1 MKKIALETI
10 GCRLNQYDTEC
21 IAAGLI
27 QFGFERVAPD
37 ERADLIIIN
46 TCTVTGRA
54 DATCRNIIS
63 RAARQQPPVPVVVI
77 GCYVDSDAEK
87 VAALYG
93 VDMVVNNR
101 DKKNIV
107 SILKNQFPELFDNG
121 FEPASTSLTEF
132 YRHNRAWIKIG
143 DGCNQN
149 CSYCIIPSVRGELT
163 NRRPDEIV
171 DEINQL
177 CERGY
182 REIVLT
188 GIHIGQY
195 NWGDIKSPAQLVRFL
210 LDNSD
215 IGRLRLSSIEPQEVD
230 EALVQVMID
239 GAKRV
244 CRHLHIPLQSGSD
257 SILKKMHRPYNRNRY
272 LEIAKMVKEGLGSV
286 TLGSDIIV
294 GFPGESEDDF
304 QMSVETARC
313 GLLDYLHVFSYSDR
327 PGTEAT
333 KLTDK
338 VNPEVIK
345 RRNNIL
351 RDISSELY
359 ATALKK
365 EVGKTVGVISEHR
378 AGNDNFYWG
387 ITDNYLKVA
396 LPEGLGGGREIL
408 NLEITDTTESYLIGL
423 PTSSRG

>member
-10 GCRLNQYDTEC
+10 GCRLNQYETEC
-21 IAAGLI
+21 IAAGLKPY
-27 QFGFERVAPD
+27 GFERVDPG

-63 RAARQQPPVPVVVI
+63 RAARREPPAPVVVI
-77 GCYVDSDAEK
+77 GCYVDSDIEK

-101 DKKNIV
+101 DKKNII
-107 SILKNQFPELFDNG
+107 SILKNRFPELFENG
-121 FEPASTSLTEF
+121 FEPGQTPLTEF

-143 DGCNQN
+143 DGCNQR
-149 CSYCIIPSVRGELT
+149 CSYCIIPLVRGELT
-163 NRRPDEIV
+163 NRPPDEIV
-171 DEINQL
+171 DEINRL
-177 CERGY
+177 NEYGY
-182 REIVLT
+182 HEVVLT

-195 NWGDIKSPAQLVRFL
+195 SWGEIKSPAQLVRFL

-215 IGRLRLSSIEPQEVD
+215 IDRLRLSSIEPQEVD
-230 EALVQVMID
+230 EALIRVMAD
-239 GAKRV
+239 GGTRV

-257 SILKKMHRPYNRNRY
+257 TVLKVMHRPYNRRRF
-272 LEIAKMVKEGLGSV
+272 LEIARMVKEGIDSV

-294 GFPGESEDDF
+294 GFPGESDNDF

-327 PGTEAT
+327 PGTEAS
-333 KLTDK
+333 KLKDK
-338 VNPEVIK
+338 VNQEVIK

-351 RDISSELY
+351 RDISAESY
-359 ATALKK
+359 TRALKK

-378 AGNDNFYWG
+378 AGDNDFYWG
-387 ITDNYLKVA
+387 ITDNYLKA
-396 LPEGLGGGREIL
+396 AIPEGYGGGREIL
-408 NLEITDTTESYLIGL
+408 KMKITDATESHLIGMIA
-423 PTSSRG
+423 SSNR